1 MINPMVHKLNCMHY
15 FLLIYIY
22 VYTYTHTAYTNHF
35 FSIVFN
41 NLDIVSLQLYIVGLS
56 PSPDIRKLKC
66 IFLLLHYFVIFLF
79 SPALDHYFFFISF
92 SLLFYLLS
100 FFLFLLP
107 LFFCLLFDCSQF
119 FTDVSLISTG
129 DCPCEQSLSSSVN
142 RVAKLHWFKLIHSQ
156 FCDVS
161 AN

>member
-79 SPALDHYFFFISF
+79 SPALDHFFFFAFLPSF
-92 SLLFYLLS
+92 LFLVSSSS
-100 FFLFLLP
+100 FFLSIVWLFTVFYWCILNLYRWLP
-107 LFFCLLFDCSQF
+107 LWAVAEFISESGCEVALVQ
-119 FTDVSLISTG
+119 TDS
-129 DCPCEQSLSSSVN
+129 
-142 RVAKLHWFKLIHSQ
+142 
-156 FCDVS
+156 
-161 AN
+161 